1 MTDSDGSLK
10 YVNGKGQEIIE
21 SWIYSERRTVFFVS
35 CVFYMQKKINFIGN
49 RTCSKNLGKVQI
61 HRKYILQ
68 YLYYYKSRTLTFN
81 WGYMSL
87 NKICIVSYI

>member
-1 MTDSDGSLK
+1 MLMAR
-10 YVNGKGQEIIE
+10 GKKLLNPGYKVKEEQ
-21 SWIYSERRTVFFVS
+21 YFLFPVCF
-35 CVFYMQKKINFIGN
+35 MQKKINFIGN

-61 HRKYILQ
+61 HSKYILQ

-87 NKICIVSYI
+87 NKICTVSYI